1 MLELDVVR
9 DALVRWYRQ
18 NQRDLPW
25 RRRSDAYSIWISEV
39 MLQQTRVDTVIPYY
53 ERFLARWPSVQALAG
68 ADPEAVRA
76 AWSGLGYYRRARLML
91 DAAQR
96 VVADHG
102 GALPRELAALRGLPG
117 FGAYTA
123 GAVASIAHGTPTAA
137 VDGNV
142 VRVLARLAC
151 IEGDSTKGAPRK
163 EVDELAERLAV
174 QPGEG
179 TPGEWTQALM
189 ELGATVCTPKS
200 PRCGACPLAPHCR
213 ARAHDRVGHIPPAR
227 KRAERS
233 TVPLWALVL
242 VTPEH
247 DAVWLAQRPG
257 EGLFA
262 LLWTPPLIDSEKS
275 LHDLAR
281 RLGASALRSADAVKH
296 ALTHRDLEVEVWAG
310 TLAASTELRRVALD
324 KLDEVGLP
332 SIAVKLLRAGLS
344 RATLAR
350 HALPGRRTRKATP
363 QLSLLTEPE

>member
-9 DALVRWYRQ
+9 SALVRWYRQ

-25 RRRSDAYSIWISEV
+25 RRRTDAYSIWISEV

-53 ERFLARWPSVQALAG
+53 ERFLERWPTVRALAG

-102 GALPRELAALRGLPG
+102 GTLPRDLAALRDLPG

-151 IEGDSTKGAPRK
+151 IEGDSTKGVPRK
-163 EVDELAERLAV
+163 QVDELAERLAS
-174 QPGEG
+174 QAGEG
-179 TPGEWTQALM
+179 SPGEWTQALM

-200 PRCGACPLAPHCR
+200 PRCGACPLTAHCR
-213 ARAHDRVGHIPPAR
+213 ARAHDRVAHIPPAR

-233 TVPLWALVL
+233 TMRLWALVL
-242 VTPEH
+242 ETPEH
-247 DAVWLAQRPG
+247 DAVWLAQRPA

-262 LLWTPPLIDSEKS
+262 QLWTPPLFDAEGA
-275 LHDLAR
+275 LHTMAHP
-281 RLGASALRSADAVKH
+281 LGVGALRAAGAVKH
-296 ALTHRDLEVEVWAG
+296 ALTHRDLELEVWSG

-324 KLDEVGLP
+324 ALDQVGLP
-332 SIAVKLLRAGLS
+332 SIAVKLLRAGLP
-344 RATLAR
+344 RTTLAP
-350 HALPGRRTRKATP
+350 HALPGRRTRKPTP
-363 QLSLLTEPE
+363 QLSLLAES

>member
-9 DALVRWYRQ
+9 AALVRWYRQ

-25 RRRSDAYSIWISEV
+25 RRRSDAYAIWISEV

-53 ERFLARWPSVQALAG
+53 ERFLERWPDVQALAS

-91 DAAQR
+91 DAAR
-96 VVADHG
+96 AVVADHG
-102 GALPRELAALRGLPG
+102 GALPRELSALRGLPG

-163 EVDELAERLAV
+163 QVDELAERLAT
-174 QPGEG
+174 QPGDG

-200 PRCGACPLAPHCR
+200 PRCGACPLTTHCR
-213 ARAHDRVGHIPPAR
+213 ARAHDRIGHIPPAR
-227 KRAERS
+227 KRPERS
-233 TVPLWALVL
+233 TIRLWALVL
-242 VTPEH
+242 TTPEH
-247 DAVWLAQRPG
+247 DAVWLAQRPS

-262 LLWTPPLIDSEKS
+262 LLWTPPLSEAEAPM
-275 LHDLAR
+275 HTQAHH
-281 RLGASALRSADAVKH
+281 LGAAGLHAAGVVKH
-296 ALTHRDLEVEVWAG
+296 ALTHRDLDLEVWAG
-310 TLAASTELRRVALD
+310 TLATSTELRRVALTA
-324 KLDEVGLP
+324 LDEVGLP
-332 SIAVKLLRAGLS
+332 SIAVKLLRAGLP
-344 RATLAR
+344 RATLAP
-350 HALPGRRTRKATP
+350 HALPGRRTRRATP
-363 QLSLLTEPE
+363 QLSLLADSD